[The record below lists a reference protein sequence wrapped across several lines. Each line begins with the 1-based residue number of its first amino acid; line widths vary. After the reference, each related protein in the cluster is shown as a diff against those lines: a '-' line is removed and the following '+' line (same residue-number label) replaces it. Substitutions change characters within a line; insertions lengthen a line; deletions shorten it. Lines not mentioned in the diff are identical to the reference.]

1 MATKKSTKTE
11 EAKEEKKAAE
21 VRYFYA
27 VGKRKTA
34 IAQVRI
40 YPEGKEAKGII
51 VNERDFEKY
60 FPIARLRET
69 VKAPL
74 ALAGQDVKFDVT
86 VKVRGGGTV
95 AQAEAIRLGI
105 SRALVKFN
113 ADLKKSLRDHG
124 FMTRDARKV
133 ERKKPGLKKARKA
146 PQWAKR

>member
-1 MATKKSTKTE
+1 MAIKKSAK
-11 EAKEEKKAAE
+11 KEEIQEQEKAIQTP
-21 VRYFYA
+21 YFYA

-40 YPEGKEAKGII
+40 YPEGKDAKGIV
-51 VNERDFEKY
+51 VNERKFEEY
-60 FPIARLRET
+60 FPILRLRET
-69 VKAPL
+69 AKSPL
-74 ALAGQDVKFDVT
+74 ALAGQDVKFDVSA
-86 VKVRGGGTV
+86 KVHGGGIV

-113 ADLKKSLRDHG
+113 PELKKSLRDRG

-133 ERKKPGLKKARKA
+133 ERKKPGLKKARKS